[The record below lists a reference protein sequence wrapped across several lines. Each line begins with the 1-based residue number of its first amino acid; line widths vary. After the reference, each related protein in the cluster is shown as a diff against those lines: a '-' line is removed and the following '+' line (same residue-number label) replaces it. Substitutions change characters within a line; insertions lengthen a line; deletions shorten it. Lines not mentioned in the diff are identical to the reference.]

1 VALLAAL
8 LATAA
13 LFTVVAAQS
22 DHDHHVYRR
31 CYRSCVS
38 KCEDDD
44 NDDDHDDAISISR
57 TRKLVVVTEDNDDD
71 HHDDDDDDCKVEC
84 RDECVDYVPTMCYRQ
99 CISAYCLVMPP
110 CKLITVRRIRTP
122 NQILHD
128 LLIKVMRCSVVDTF
142 YLHLVLV

>member
-1 VALLAAL
+1 MARASKAALLLAAP

-44 NDDDHDDAISISR
+44 DDDHDDAISISHG
-57 TRKLVVVTEDNDDD
+57 RKLVLVAEDDDDD
-71 HHDDDDDDCKVEC
+71 HHDDDDDYDDDDDDYDDDCKVEC
-84 RDECVDYVPTMCYRQ
+84 RDECIDYVPAMCYRQ

-110 CKLITVRRIRTP
+110 CKLITVRRIRTY
-122 NQILHD
+122 
-128 LLIKVMRCSVVDTF
+128 S
-142 YLHLVLV
+142 